1 MPTAPLAVGK
11 PDPQEE
17 TQVVKEQAPVR
28 PAVKRVVD
36 AEDLTRDEL
45 RQLAKATRKLTHLE
59 SAQSDSG
66 RRTIKDIERHRL
78 ERLESLSLA
87 ARLAET
93 MSLARA
99 RGEEVRSERVRIAVP
114 LIDEHGARVVRRGL
128 PAYRAET
135 ATRVRIVSRG
145 GLQLAFERG
154 DLDGGLTKAERLVE
168 TGQAYRWAYE
178 ASVALATPQRTLSP
192 VSSRTAVRASDGPQ
206 EQVFRAGEL
215 LRRFRHGLS
224 VRQVAVLDRVC
235 GLDMTVRT
243 AAVSLKADP
252 RSARKAL
259 LEGLTLAEANRRA
272 SRRPDQVTDG
282 ARVRFSDF
290 A

>member
-1 MPTAPLAVGK
+1 M
-11 PDPQEE
+11 
-17 TQVVKEQAPVR
+17 VKEQAPVR

-36 AEDLTRDEL
+36 TEDLTRDEL

-66 RRTIKDIERHRL
+66 RRAIKDIERHRL
-78 ERLESLSLA
+78 ARLESLSLA

-93 MSLARA
+93 MSLAKA

-128 PAYRAET
+128 PAHRAET
-135 ATRVRIVSRG
+135 AHRVRIVSRG

-154 DLDGGLTKAERLVE
+154 DLDGGPTKAEQLIE
-168 TGQAYRWAYE
+168 TGQTYRWAYE

-192 VSSRTAVRASDGPQ
+192 VSARTAFRASDGPQ

-215 LRRFRHGLS
+215 LRRFRDGLS
-224 VRQVAVLDRVC
+224 DRQVAVLDRVC
-235 GLDMTVRT
+235 GLDMTVRA

-252 RSARKAL
+252 RSARNAL
-259 LEGLTLAEANRRA
+259 LEGLTMAEANRRA
-272 SRRPDQVTDG
+272 SARPHPVSDD
-282 ARVRFSDF
+282 ARGCLPVLSSAADF